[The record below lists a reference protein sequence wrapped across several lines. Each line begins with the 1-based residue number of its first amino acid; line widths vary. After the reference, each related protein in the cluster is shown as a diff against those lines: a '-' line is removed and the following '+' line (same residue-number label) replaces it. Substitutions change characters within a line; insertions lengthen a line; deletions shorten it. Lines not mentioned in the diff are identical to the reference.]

1 MAQADLLQAARDD
14 APAGDAGSTIGAAGD
29 PLFVEGETCWK
40 VARAGRVSFLIDAA
54 AYFSAF
60 KAAALRARRSII
72 VVGWDVDSRVRLE
85 PDRDDVPAPDQLG
98 DFLDHLVANRP
109 GLHVHVLAWDFPI
122 ILAGDR
128 EMFTSYRMGLMTHR
142 RLRYCLDAV
151 HPVGACHHQ
160 KIVVIDDALAFIG
173 GIDLGPRRW
182 DTPEHRVDDERR
194 TDASGRTY
202 PPFHDVQVALDG
214 DVAAALGGLARERWR
229 RATGKKI
236 ATVTSGGDD
245 LWPEGVGVDLRDVDI
260 AIARTDPGID
270 GLSETRE
277 VEALHLAAIAR
288 AGRYVYIENQYLTA
302 GRVAA
307 ALAERLEGDE
317 GPEIVVVLPQENLDW
332 LEQAAMSDR
341 RARLIHGL
349 RQADRHGRL
358 RVLCPLNAGVPIHVH
373 AKVMIA
379 DDRLV
384 RVGSANLSNRSMGLD
399 SECDVAFETDDRG
412 AVRHLLARLVGEHTG
427 RDAEEVGAA
436 LADTGSLIG
445 AIEALGGNERSLEPI
460 DIGDVQEPEDGA
472 DFVASSRSIVDP
484 EAPAE
489 AETLIGRLVRAVDWR
504 VVARHL
510 VFVGLGIGAI
520 VALSLVW
527 RVGPLPEWLDT
538 EGLAAWWQTFGNTPM
553 AAGITV
559 ATFVVGGFVMV
570 PLTVLITTAAIAFG
584 PVLGSAYAF
593 AGALLAAAVDYGL
606 GALLGQGWARR
617 LLGPRWRRIG
627 DALSGRGALA
637 IALVRLVPVA
647 PYFVVNFLAG
657 AIRVR
662 FLHFV
667 LGTALGLA
675 PGILALSMLGAQIG
689 AVLRKPDWLNISVLV
704 AITLVLILGLSLGV
718 RWLHRRHGR
727 RRRRLAAQ
735 RS

>member
-1 MAQADLLQAARDD
+1 MVQADLLQPGRED
-14 APAGDAGSTIGAAGD
+14 PAVEAAGTQAAD
-29 PLFVEGETCWK
+29 GLFVDGETCWRRE
-40 VARAGRVSFLIDAA
+40 RAPRVSFLIDAA

-72 VVGWDVDSRVRLE
+72 IVGWDVDSRVRLE

-109 GLHVHVLAWDFPI
+109 GLHVHVLAWDFPVVF
-122 ILAGDR
+122 AGDR
-128 EMFTSYRMGLMTHR
+128 ELFTSYRLGLMTHR

-173 GIDLGPRRW
+173 GIDFGPRRW

-194 TDASGRTY
+194 TDSAGRAY
-202 PPFHDVQVALDG
+202 PPFHDMQVALDG
-214 DVAAALGGLARERWR
+214 AAAAALGSLARERWR

-236 ATVTSGGDD
+236 TTVTSGGED
-245 LWPEGVGVDLRDVDI
+245 LWPEGVGVDLRDVDV

-270 GLSETRE
+270 GLMPTRE
-277 VEALHLAAIAR
+277 VEALYLASIAR
-288 AGRYVYIENQYLTA
+288 AKHYIYIENQYLTA
-302 GRVAA
+302 GRIAA
-307 ALAERLEGDE
+307 ALAERLESDE

-341 RARLIHGL
+341 RARLIYGL

-358 RVLCPLNAGVPIHVH
+358 RVLCPLNSGVAIHVH
-373 AKVMIA
+373 AKVMIS

-399 SECDVAFETDDRG
+399 SECDIAIETQDRG
-412 AVRHLLARLVGEHTG
+412 AVRHLLARLVGEHSG
-427 RDAEEVGAA
+427 RGPDEAAAA
-436 LADTGSLIG
+436 LAEKGSLIE
-445 AIEALGGNERSLEPI
+445 AIDALRGMERALEPI
-460 DIGDVQEPEDGA
+460 DIGELQELEDGA
-472 DFVASSRSIVDP
+472 DFVASSQSIIDP

-489 AETLIGRLVRAVDWR
+489 AETLIGRLVRSVDWR

-510 VFVGLGIGAI
+510 TFVGLGIGAI
-520 VALSLVW
+520 VALALFW
-527 RVGPLPEWLDT
+527 RVGPLPDWLDT
-538 EGLAAWWQTFGNTPM
+538 ESLANWWKTFGNTPM
-553 AAGITV
+553 AAVITIG
-559 ATFVVGGFVMV
+559 TFVVGSFVMV

-593 AGALLAAAVDYGL
+593 AGALLAAGVDYGL

-647 PYFVVNFLAG
+647 PYAVVNFLAG

-662 FLHFV
+662 FVHFV